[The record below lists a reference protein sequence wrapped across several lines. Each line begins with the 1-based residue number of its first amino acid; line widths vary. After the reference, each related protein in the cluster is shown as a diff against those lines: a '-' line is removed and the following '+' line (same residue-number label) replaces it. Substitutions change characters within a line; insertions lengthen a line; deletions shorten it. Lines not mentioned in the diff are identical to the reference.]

1 MGPLLHFRF
10 KARFRIIFHLGL
22 IGWELK
28 MRLSHRVSISD
39 ERGANGYDRVKL
51 FELGFEH

>member
-10 KARFRIIFHLGL
+10 KARFRIIFHLDL